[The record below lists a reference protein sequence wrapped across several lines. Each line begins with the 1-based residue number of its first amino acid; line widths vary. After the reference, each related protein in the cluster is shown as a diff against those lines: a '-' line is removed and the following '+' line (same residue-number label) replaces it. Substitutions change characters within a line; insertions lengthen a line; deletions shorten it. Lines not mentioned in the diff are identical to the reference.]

1 MRGFIWLFVK
11 SKIFFN
17 IRIPYIRFGNPIF
30 HQLAFMTRITPMAES
45 RPSSKYAW
53 YVVAL
58 LTLANISS
66 FLDRQILALLVGPI
80 KRDMHLSDTK
90 VSLLM
95 GLSFAMFYTVFGIL
109 IGRFADRTNRRNI
122 IITGIALWSILTAL
136 CAGVKNYSQFFLAR
150 MGVGVGEATLS
161 PSAYSIITDYF
172 PKRKLGIA
180 MSVFT
185 MGIFLGSGLALAI
198 GAGLVAKLP
207 TEGVLH
213 VPVFGNIYHWQKLF
227 LMIGLPGLFISL
239 LMFTVKEPARKGL
252 LQKNGIQS
260 TLSLAESLRIV
271 FKNPKTYISICIG
284 TAFTAFVS
292 YGCTAWV
299 PTYFNRTFGWP
310 VPKAGFYFGLVLVSA
325 SITGVLWGG
334 WYADKLK
341 SKNILNGRLRVGL
354 IAASAILMSCFIPLI
369 SNPNIVLAL
378 LFIPLFFVASPMGA
392 STTAIQEL
400 MPNQVRA
407 LASAIFLFILNMIGL
422 GLGPYI
428 VAFFTD
434 TVFKEE
440 RLIRFSLVALLIIGG
455 GLAVIFYAIGH
466 RGYKKVMEKQ
476 TGQE

>member
-1 MRGFIWLFVK
+1 MDDTLSAKEIEPKL
-11 SKIFFN
+11 
-17 IRIPYIRFGNPIF
+17 
-30 HQLAFMTRITPMAES
+30 
-45 RPSSKYAW
+45 KYAW
-53 YVVAL
+53 YVLGL
-58 LTLANISS
+58 LTLANVSS

-95 GLSFAMFYTVFGIL
+95 GLSFAMFYTIFGIL

-122 IITGIALWSILTAL
+122 IMTGIAVWSVLTSL
-136 CAGVKNYSQFFLAR
+136 CAGVKNYTQFFLAR

-161 PSAYSIITDYF
+161 PSAYSMITDYF
-172 PKRKLGIA
+172 PKRKLGVA
-180 MSVFT
+180 MSIFT

-198 GAGLVAKLP
+198 GAGLVAQLP
-207 TEGVLH
+207 KEGTIQIPLL
-213 VPVFGNIYHWQKLF
+213 GNIYHWQKLF

-239 LMFTVKEPARKGL
+239 LMFTIKEPARKDV
-252 LQKNGIQS
+252 LQKEGVQ
-260 TLSLAESLRIV
+260 TKLSLSESLKIV
-271 FKNPKTYISICIG
+271 FKHPKTYLCVCLG

-310 VPKAGFYFGLVLVSA
+310 VPKAGLYFGLVLLAA
-325 SITGVLWGG
+325 SIAGVLWGG

-341 SKNILNGRLRVGL
+341 SKGVHNGRVRVGL
-354 IAASAILMSCFIPLI
+354 IAAIAILMSCFIPLI

-378 LFIPLFFVASPMGA
+378 LFVPAFFIASPMGA

-407 LASAIFLFILNMIGL
+407 LASAIFLFLLNMIGL

-434 TVFKEE
+434 SVFQNEKA
-440 RLIRFSLVALLIIGG
+440 IRFSLTALFIIGG
-455 GLAVIFYAIGH
+455 VLGVLFYFIGY
-466 RGYKKVMEKQ
+466 RSYKKVMELQVKQ
-476 TGQE
+476 Q